1 MKSPIFKRT
10 ALLALMTFHGSLHA
24 EDVDLFV
31 GNPVASNGLPNVLFI
46 VDNTA
51 NWTQAFNNEIAA
63 LSSTFAS
70 LPENE
75 DGTARFNIGLMLS
88 AETSSSDSNVSGGYI
103 RAAIRPM
110 TAENKRKY
118 AAMIAALDVGK
129 DKGNGGASSVV
140 MAEAYR
146 YFSRGA
152 PYAGNN
158 KAKADYTGNTG
169 ADWSNAAT
177 SPASLAAMREIYALP
192 GHALSSKGAT
202 TYNHS
207 ASSACGKSYIVY
219 ISNGAPQDSN
229 TFIAQANGMLS
240 AAGGDTTQIPLS
252 PTGSQSNVT
261 DEWARFMRQRL
272 NLTTYAIDVDPS
284 TSGQGP
290 GWTRALFSMS
300 EGVGGGNT
308 LV

>member
-1 MKSPIFKRT
+1 MSLNRPMKSILLKST
-10 ALLALMTFHGSLHA
+10 TLLALMSLHCSVRA
-24 EDVDLFV
+24 EDIDLFV

-51 NWTQAFNNEIAA
+51 NWTQAFNNEIGA

-88 AETSSSDSNVSGGYI
+88 AETGSSDSNVSGGYI

-110 TAENKRKY
+110 TAANKQKY
-118 AAMIAALDVGK
+118 SAMIAALDVGK

-169 ADWSNAAT
+169 ADWSGAAT
-177 SPASLAAMREIYALP
+177 TPASLAAMREIYALP
-192 GHALSSKGAT
+192 GNALSSKGAT
-202 TYNHS
+202 TYNNS
-207 ASSACGKSYIVY
+207 TGFSQCGKSYIVY

-240 AAGGDTTQIPLS
+240 AAGGDTTDTAVS
-252 PTGSQSNVT
+252 H
-261 DEWARFMRQRL
+261 RFAVERHR
-272 NLTTYAIDVDPS
+272 
-284 TSGQGP
+284 
-290 GWTRALFSMS
+290 
-300 EGVGGGNT
+300 
-308 LV
+308 